1 MTFFQLSQEFLA
13 NRSLRRKVNQDIR
26 QMATRVAK
34 AAPKPDE
41 TKTILLFNASTRI
54 SGLSLNAAFAM
65 LTGWSLRMQGVR
77 VINFVCHQG
86 MPRCVQGTDRTDVY
100 RLPPCNQCL
109 TQSKIIYHQS
119 KVSRLISTSSEEL
132 AKQLQNTS
140 LDELRHFRFEDFPL
154 GDLCLPS
161 MRWVLR
167 RHHLIDDEP
176 TRVLYRYFILSAY
189 KVALQFDWLVITESP
204 QAVVVFNGMLF
215 PEASARWVARQRGV
229 PVYSHE
235 VGMRPFSV
243 FFTEGEATAYDV
255 DIPQDFQLTSA

>member
-109 TQSKIIYHQS
+109 TQSK
-119 KVSRLISTSSEEL
+119 
-132 AKQLQNTS
+132 
-140 LDELRHFRFEDFPL
+140 
-154 GDLCLPS
+154 
-161 MRWVLR
+161 
-167 RHHLIDDEP
+167 
-176 TRVLYRYFILSAY
+176 
-189 KVALQFDWLVITESP
+189 
-204 QAVVVFNGMLF
+204 
-215 PEASARWVARQRGV
+215 
-229 PVYSHE
+229 
-235 VGMRPFSV
+235 
-243 FFTEGEATAYDV
+243 
-255 DIPQDFQLTSA
+255 